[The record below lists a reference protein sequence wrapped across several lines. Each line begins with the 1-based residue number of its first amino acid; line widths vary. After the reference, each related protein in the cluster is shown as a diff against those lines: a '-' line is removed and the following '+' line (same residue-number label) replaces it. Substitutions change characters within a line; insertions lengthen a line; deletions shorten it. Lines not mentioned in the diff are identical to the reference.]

1 MLTYYRRFKK
11 ERSRNIVAVQN
22 EVAEQGAGNNAWNN
36 DKQNSIIMA
45 MNILYD
51 IGYLAKVF

>member
-1 MLTYYRRFKK
+1 MPTYNSRFKK
-11 ERSRNIVAVQN
+11 ERNRNIVAVQN